1 MGLPIGRLIVGS
13 NRNDILARFF
23 DSGELAMT
31 EVHPT
36 LSPSMDIQVSSNFER
51 LIFDLYGRDGAR
63 VAQAMAEFRLDR
75 RLDLGEARWQRA
87 LEQFAG
93 HRIDDERTKGVI
105 GEIHAATGELI
116 DPHSA
121 AGVQEIRRAPG

>member
-23 DSGELAMT
+23 DSGELTMT

-75 RLDLGEARWQRA
+75 RLAVGAARWRQA
-87 LEQFAG
+87 LDPFDG
-93 HRIDDERTKGVI
+93 YRIDDERTKGEI
-105 GEIHAATGELI
+105 G
-116 DPHSA
+116 SA
-121 AGVQEIRRAPG
+121 PCGTPGIKAQL